1 MKKILK
7 ELKEIYII
15 SSAIFYKYMLYWI
28 YLDFLKTYC
37 TIVDEIK
44 HINNPVNIIQK
55 ILETVKILNW

>member
-1 MKKILK
+1 M
-7 ELKEIYII
+7 I

-44 HINNPVNIIQK
+44 HINNPLNIIQK

>member
-37 TIVDEIK
+37 TIVDEIIQ
-44 HINNPVNIIQK
+44 INNPLNIIQK